1 MNELFFFAELREKM
15 GKELLKRDVSG
26 MNVQEVK
33 QVLIDEYELIKINEA
48 MVAINEEFASSTTVV
63 REGDKV
69 AFIPPVSGG

>member
-15 GKELLKRDVSG
+15 GEELLKRDVSG
-26 MNVQEVK
+26 MTVQDVK
-33 QVLIDEYELIKINEA
+33 KVLIDEYELSKINEA

-63 REGDKV
+63 REGDIV